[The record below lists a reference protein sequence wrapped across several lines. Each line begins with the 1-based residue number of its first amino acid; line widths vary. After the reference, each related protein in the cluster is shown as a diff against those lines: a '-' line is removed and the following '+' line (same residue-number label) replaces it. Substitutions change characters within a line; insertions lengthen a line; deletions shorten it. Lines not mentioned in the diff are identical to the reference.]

1 VVELGTG
8 AAAEV
13 VIIPVLLKADIEVEE
28 LVIAKVAAGAE
39 AVVEVRQEDVVESVV
54 EDVDEDSRTIHRRH
68 HPTQPLRLPTLKVPL
83 SSLFPCVPPKVAF
96 YTPS

>member
-13 VIIPVLLKADIEVEE
+13 VTTPVLLKADIEVEE
-28 LVIAKVAAGAE
+28 LVIARVAAGAE
-39 AVVEVRQEDVVESVV
+39 AVVEVRQEDAVESVV
-54 EDVDEDSRTIHRRH
+54 EDVDEDSRTTHRRH
-68 HPTQPLRLPTLKVPL
+68 HPTQPLRLPTLKVPYQVYFL
-83 SSLFPCVPPKVAF
+83 VPPKVAF